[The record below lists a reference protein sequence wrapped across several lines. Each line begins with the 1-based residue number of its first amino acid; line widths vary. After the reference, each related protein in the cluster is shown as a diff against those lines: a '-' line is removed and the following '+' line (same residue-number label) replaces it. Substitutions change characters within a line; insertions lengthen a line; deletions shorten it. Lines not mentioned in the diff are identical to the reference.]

1 MAPAVA
7 VAALAA
13 LALAGLGFRRLRS
26 VCLEQCVVKDMSSQV
41 SITSGKMVKPDV
53 IAENLGLRNGVNLAL
68 IDFEQQREKLLA
80 RIPTLR
86 SVSITRHLPDKVT
99 IVAEER
105 VPMVKMGVRG
115 QRAPTGRVVDS
126 EGMVFPCMRGVQLLP
141 TIVEPS
147 PGTPVGQRL
156 KGRAL
161 AALRLLEVCG
171 EPEFGEL
178 GVLDVDITR
187 PDYLLA
193 TLGGTY
199 ARVKIAWEGMDDP
212 PACGNADMRER
223 LTNLRTA
230 MRTGAAGAA
239 KLWNATMPERIF
251 ADTERTE

>member
-1 MAPAVA
+1 MVLAVA
-7 VAALAA
+7 VVVLAA
-13 LALAGLGFRRLRS
+13 LTLATLGFRRLRS
-26 VCLEQCVVKDMSSQV
+26 ICLEQCVVKDMSSQV

-53 IAENLGLRNGVNLAL
+53 IAENLGLRTGVNLAL
-68 IDFEQQREKLLA
+68 IDFERRREELLS

-86 SVSITRHLPDKVT
+86 SVSITRHLPDRVT

-105 VPMVKMGVRG
+105 VPVAKMGVRG

-147 PGTPVGQRL
+147 PGTLVGQKL
-156 KGRAL
+156 KGRSL
-161 AALRLLEVCG
+161 AALRLVETCR
-171 EPEFGEL
+171 EPEFGDL
-178 GVLDVDITR
+178 GLLDVDITK
-187 PDYLLA
+187 PDYLLV

-199 ARVKIAWEGMDDP
+199 ARAKIAWEGMDDT
-212 PACGNADMRER
+212 PACGNADLRER
-223 LTNLRTA
+223 LSHLRTA

-239 KLWNATMPERIF
+239 RLWNATVPERIF

>member
-1 MAPAVA
+1 MGENVIDREDRRRRGPVVLAAAV
-7 VAALAA
+7 VALAA
-13 LALAGLGFRRLRS
+13 LAL
-26 VCLEQCVVKDMSSQV
+26 KDMSSQV

-53 IAENLGLRNGVNLAL
+53 IAENLGLREGVNLAL
-68 IDFEQQREKLLA
+68 VDFERRRADLLA

-86 SVSITRHLPDKVT
+86 SVSITRHLPDRVT

-105 VPMVKMGVRG
+105 VPVAKMGVRG
-115 QRAPTGRVVDS
+115 KRAPTGRVVDS

-156 KGRAL
+156 KSRAL
-161 AALRLLEVCG
+161 AALRLLEACG
-171 EPEFGEL
+171 EPEFSEL
-178 GVLDVDITR
+178 GVLDVDVTR

-193 TLGGTY
+193 TLGENY
-199 ARVKIAWEGMDDP
+199 ARAKIAWEGMDDP
-212 PACGNADMRER
+212 PACGSADMRER

-230 MRTGAAGAA
+230 MRTGAAGSAR
-239 KLWNATMPERIF
+239 LWNATMPERIF